1 MKEKGYQQYKGFT
14 LLECLVALLV
24 LGGSLL
30 LLDGLIKH
38 VAKVEQQ
45 LTAYHSR
52 EWEVGLLQLENELA
66 GLNYRKTEAHR
77 IVLEDKSKI
86 TVKIEKANSTVR
98 KSYKNG
104 HQPLFTRVYAFN
116 CREVN
121 HTVEF
126 DVTFKDGTR
135 KKGIWIIE

>member
-38 VAKVEQQ
+38 MAKVEQQ

-66 GLNYRKTEAHR
+66 GLKHSKTEAHR
-77 IVLEDKSKI
+77 IVLTDGSGSL
-86 TVKIEKANSTVR
+86 VKIERANSTVR
-98 KSYKNG
+98 KNYKNG
-104 HQPLFTRVYAFN
+104 HQPLFTQVYAFN

-126 DVTFKDGTR
+126 EVTFNDGMK
-135 KKGIWIIE
+135 KKGIWVIE

>member
-1 MKEKGYQQYKGFT
+1 MGKKERWRIKGFT

-24 LGGSLL
+24 LSGSLL

-38 VAKVEQQ
+38 MTKMEQQ

-66 GLNYRKTEAHR
+66 GFDYSNTEAHR
-77 IVLEDKSKI
+77 IVLKDKEGS
-86 TVKIEKANSTVR
+86 TLKIERANSTVR
-98 KSYKNG
+98 KNYKNG
-104 HQPLFTRVYAFN
+104 HQPLFTQVYAFS
-116 CREVN
+116 CQEVD

-126 DVTFKDGTR
+126 DVTFNDGTK
-135 KKGIWIIE
+135 KKGTWVIE